1 MKTHTSH
8 FSRIV
13 FGIGGGSVVALLAA
27 GCATESTGMLTASMT
42 PEQYAQL
49 ADQQCTGIPAKEQE
63 QGILAYRDAISGAQ
77 PLKEPYQVGKVK
89 LTRDS
94 GVQIGVRAQPNLTV
108 PWLER
113 VATCHIALARSGRL
127 TASAGDPFAVP
138 GATVHVEEAY
148 TGYVVQLHVS
158 DVDTAKEVMSRTSV
172 ALTTPNGPLTAEQIA
187 Q

>member
-1 MKTHTSH
+1 MKTHTGH

-13 FGIGGGSVVALLAA
+13 FGLSGASLAALLVA
-27 GCATESTGMLTASMT
+27 GCATESTGVLTGSMT

-49 ADQQCTGIPAKEQE
+49 SDQQCAGVPAKEQE

-77 PLKEPYQVGKVK
+77 PLKDPYQVGKMK
-89 LTRDS
+89 LTRET
-94 GVQIGVRAQPNLTV
+94 GVQIGVRAQPNLTG

-113 VATCHIALARSGRL
+113 VATCHMALARSGRV
-127 TASAGDPFAVP
+127 TPSSSDPFAVA

-148 TGYVVQLHVS
+148 TGYVVQLRVA
-158 DVDTAKEVMSRTSV
+158 DADAAKEVMNRTSV
-172 ALTTPNGPLTAEQIA
+172 ALTTPSGPLTAEHVA